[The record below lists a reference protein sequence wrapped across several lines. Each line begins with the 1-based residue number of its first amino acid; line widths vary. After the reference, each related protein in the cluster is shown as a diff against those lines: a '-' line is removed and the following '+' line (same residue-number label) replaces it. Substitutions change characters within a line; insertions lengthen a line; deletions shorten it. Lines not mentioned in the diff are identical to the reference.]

1 MAIPYQ
7 HMQEIAEAAGVG
19 YCRGINETGQYC
31 GGIVT
36 RTTKIDHQRGF
47 VRDGVVHFS
56 DRRVSRSAIRQ
67 FALLAAEIVIDQ
79 PLDEMP
85 AWRSRWLRC
94 SIAEEICRKKLRV
107 RIPSSYW
114 NLDRWTVKAQLINV
128 PAGTPQRIEAVA
140 WTRLAT

>member
-7 HMQEIAEAAGVG
+7 HMQEIADAAGVG

-94 SIAEEICRKKLRV
+94 STTSGR
-107 RIPSSYW
+107 
-114 NLDRWTVKAQLINV
+114 
-128 PAGTPQRIEAVA
+128 
-140 WTRLAT
+140 